1 MDAHEVVELLGW
13 RRAVADLYA
22 EVRRAAVDDPPAA
35 HAAWCAG
42 RDALCRAHPQ
52 SPIARDRRAS
62 YAGIPTWPYDPALRS
77 AATLEPV
84 DDPDP
89 WPVGTS
95 GGGAITFLRVG
106 RLRTEL
112 GDLDAFWLDSYGG
125 GLFVPFRDAT
135 AGDETYGGG
144 RYLLD
149 TAKGADL
156 GQEPD
161 CRLVLD
167 LNFAYHPSCFHDAT
181 WSCPLPP
188 PGNRLEA
195 PVRGGERAA

>member
-1 MDAHEVVELLGW
+1 MDAQEAVELLGW

-22 EVRRAAVDDPPAA
+22 DVRARLPCAPVDA
-35 HAAWCAG
+35 HATWSAG
-42 RDALCRAHPQ
+42 RDALFRSHPQ
-52 SPIARDRRAS
+52 SPVPTAHRAT
-62 YAGIPTWPYDPALRS
+62 YPGIPTWPYDAALRTS
-77 AATLEPV
+77 AVLEPV

-95 GGGAITFLRVG
+95 GGGAIAFLRVG

-135 AGDETYGGG
+135 AGAGTYGGG

-156 GQEPD
+156 GQEAD
-161 CRLVLD
+161 GRLVLD
-167 LNFAYHPSCFHDAT
+167 LNFAYHPSCFYDAS
-181 WSCPLPP
+181 WSCPLAP
-188 PGNRLEA
+188 PGNRLDV
-195 PVRGGERAA
+195 PVRAGERAP